1 MKKSK
6 FNTILM
12 VAIIVLFII
21 EIYILALN
29 NKYKYD
35 IAKIIEIGNVND
47 FYIEKI
53 ASSYGP
59 GTDPIFIT
67 FKISIENYN
76 KYTLNYY
83 EVENDND
90 FYEGEIIN
98 KKKKVDNYYI
108 CCYETSG
115 YDIENIK
122 IINKAKNNIIQLKFT
137 GAILI
142 ILIILFII
150 RIVKIRMTNNVGVE
164 N

>member
-6 FNTILM
+6 FNTILI
-12 VAIIVLFII
+12 VVIIVLFII

-35 IAKIIEIGNVND
+35 IAKIIGIGNVND
-47 FYIEKI
+47 FYIKKI
-53 ASSYGP
+53 ERSYGP
-59 GTDPIFIT
+59 GTDPIFVT
-67 FKISIENYN
+67 FKISIDNYN

-83 EVENDND
+83 DVEKDKD
-90 FYEGEIIN
+90 FYEGEITN
-98 KKKKVDNYYI
+98 KKRKVDNYYI
-108 CCYETSG
+108 CCYETFG
-115 YDIENIK
+115 YNTENIK

-150 RIVKIRMTNNVGVE
+150 RTVKIRMTNNISSE

>member
-1 MKKSK
+1 MKKNK
-6 FNTILM
+6 FNTILI
-12 VAIIVLFII
+12 VVIIVLFII

-35 IAKIIEIGNVND
+35 IAKIIGIGNVND
-47 FYIEKI
+47 FYIKKI
-53 ASSYGP
+53 ERSYGP
-59 GTDPIFIT
+59 GTDTIFVT
-67 FKISIENYN
+67 FKISIDNYN

-83 EVENDND
+83 DVEKDKD
-90 FYEGEIIN
+90 FYEGEITN
-98 KKKKVDNYYI
+98 KKRKVDNYYI

-115 YDIENIK
+115 YNTENIK

-150 RIVKIRMTNNVGVE
+150 RTVKIRMTNNISSE

>member
-6 FNTILM
+6 FNTILI
-12 VAIIVLFII
+12 VVIIVLFII

-35 IAKIIEIGNVND
+35 IAKIIGIGNVND
-47 FYIEKI
+47 FYIKKI
-53 ASSYGP
+53 ERSYGP
-59 GTDPIFIT
+59 GTDPIFVT
-67 FKISIENYN
+67 FKISIDNYN

-83 EVENDND
+83 DVEKDKD
-90 FYEGEIIN
+90 FYEGEITN
-98 KKKKVDNYYI
+98 KKRKVDNYYI

-115 YDIENIK
+115 YNTENIK

-150 RIVKIRMTNNVGVE
+150 RTVKIRMTNNISSE